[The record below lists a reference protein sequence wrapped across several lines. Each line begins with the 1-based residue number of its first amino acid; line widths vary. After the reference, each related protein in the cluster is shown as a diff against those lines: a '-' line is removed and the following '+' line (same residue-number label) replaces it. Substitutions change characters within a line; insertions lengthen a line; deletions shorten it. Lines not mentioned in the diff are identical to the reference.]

1 MHKQDGFGIVEL
13 LIGVVVLGLLGWGAF
28 TLYASRSEEAIKDGS
43 RVEQEAEDLSDDADS
58 RNDALERATNL
69 QEEN

>member
-28 TLYASRSEEAIKDGS
+28 TLYTSRSEEAIKDGS